1 MYQGLKKLQD
11 EQAEDTVEYAK
22 ELLNK
27 LIGGTDEMKNVDVKK
42 IIFNGPKTIVL
53 WVVELS

>member
-11 EQAEDTVEYAK
+11 EQAEDTVEYTK

-53 WVVELS
+53 